1 MYSYVGAAFSNHVH
15 SGAGVYGRVLAHAVR
30 CGRTQAWA
38 GSEGG
43 WRAGGEEQ
51 GVTTRA
57 EGHEQRGLRA
67 GNQAE
72 PIQLVWR
79 SSSLGLG

>member
-1 MYSYVGAAFSNHVH
+1 M
-15 SGAGVYGRVLAHAVR
+15 
-30 CGRTQAWA
+30 QAWA

-43 WRAGGEEQ
+43 RRARGEEQ
-51 GVTTRA
+51 GVTTR
-57 EGHEQRGLRA
+57 EVGHEQRGLRA
-67 GNQAE
+67 GDQAE